1 MTRRAAVPALE
12 PVPSWKVVATADA
25 IDRAEWVGD
34 DVDVVRIAP
43 DEALGIGA
51 IGVVIDDPHAISEP
65 ESGFVVALLTE
76 SDLAALAAHVEWT
89 VPATAGSLAQGKI
102 GGVPAKLVVGS
113 ATFLITQAAYA
124 DELRER
130 LGW

>member
-1 MTRRAAVPALE
+1 VPALE
-12 PVPSWKVVATADA
+12 PVAGWRVVATPDA
-25 IDRAEWVGD
+25 LDRAQWVGD

-51 IGVVIDDPHAISEP
+51 TGVAVDDPHAISE
-65 ESGFVVALLTE
+65 SDNGFVVALLTE
-76 SDLAALAAHVEWT
+76 SDLAALAAHVDWPLPMT
-89 VPATAGSLAQGKI
+89 TGSLAQGKI

-113 ATFLITQAAYA
+113 STFVITQAAYA

>member
-1 MTRRAAVPALE
+1 VPALE
-12 PVPSWKVVATADA
+12 PVASWRVVAAPDA
-25 IDRAEWVGD
+25 LDRAEWLGD

-51 IGVVIDDPHAISEP
+51 TGVVVDDPHAISEAD
-65 ESGFVVALLTE
+65 SGFVVALLTE
-76 SDLAALAAHVEWT
+76 SDLAALAAHVDWT
-89 VPATAGSLAQGKI
+89 VPTTTGPLAQGKI